1 MCFEIKQWKHLRLKA
16 KKNSNK
22 KLKKYIYIK
31 NVAKPFKMHRSAFL
45 ICALVSFNPLLPCPL
60 CVLFVPQVP
69 QVRARTVASVKV
81 DLQGAKAI
89 TSKKTKILIKPPTF
103 IHLVQTDKP
112 IYKPGQTGRG
122 GRECCCIVWWQRLC
136 AGYSKCGGGCVSSL
150 APYTGSRL
158 SLLTQPTLSA
168 RAPLTN
174 SAAFAQISTTSKCL
188 HNAEPR
194 LENFRNHIFIQRAE
208 EQGFLKSSW

>member
-16 KKNSNK
+16 KKPQ
-22 KLKKYIYIK
+22 IK
-31 NVAKPFKMHRSAFL
+31 NVIIYIHKEYSKIFQDFCTEVLSLF
-45 ICALVSFNPLLPCPL
+45 ALWSLSTPLLPCPL

-69 QVRARTVASVKV
+69 QVHTRTVASVKV

-89 TSKKTKILIKPPTF
+89 TSKKTKILIKPPAF

-122 GRECCCIVWWQRLC
+122 GRECCYCLVAASVRRIFKVRRRLRL
-136 AGYSKCGGGCVSSL
+136 VSRRTL
-150 APYTGSRL
+150 DL
-158 SLLTQPTLSA
+158 VSLLTQPTLSA